1 MRKIVIDIYGAD
13 AGALVVVNGVIKAIK
28 EGIDFFPVMVGE
40 KALIDGLMAENGI
53 ENDRYEVIDTDKFIT
68 THDPANCIF
77 GGCDD
82 TSMAMGFDAFSR

>member
-53 ENDRYEVIDTDKFIT
+53 ENPAEVKTFNRLGYIFRDDLSSETE
-68 THDPANCIF
+68 CIF
-77 GGCDD
+77 E
-82 TSMAMGFDAFSR
+82 RRK